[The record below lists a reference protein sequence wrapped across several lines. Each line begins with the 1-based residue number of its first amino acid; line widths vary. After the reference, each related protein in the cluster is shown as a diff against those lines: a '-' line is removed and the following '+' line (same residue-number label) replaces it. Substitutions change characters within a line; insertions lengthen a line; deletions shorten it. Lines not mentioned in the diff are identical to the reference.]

1 MRLRPSAT
9 LNLTLLPLV
18 CLGCWL
24 GFWQL
29 DRMHEKQELMDQFEN
44 APEMRLQQAIAEKR
58 QFAHVRVSGH
68 YDTAWHLLLDNK
80 TLQGRVGVH
89 VLTLLNPDEGPSILV
104 NRGWL
109 PLPPDRRSLPE
120 IATPAYPVAITGI
133 LNLPVADGI
142 RLGEPE
148 RLDSLDGPKLV
159 TYLDLN
165 SLVPLLENELSPW
178 LILLDANDPS
188 GFSGREWQ
196 PAVILPAQH
205 GAYAVQWFA
214 MALALTIIWLTLGR
228 QRWHRINPANRSG
241 SQTHREIP

>member
-1 MRLRPSAT
+1 MRFRPSAP
-9 LNLTLLPLV
+9 LSLSLLPLV
-18 CLGCWL
+18 CLICWL

-29 DRMHEKQELMDQFEN
+29 DRMHEKQELMDLFEN
-44 APEMRLQQAIAEKR
+44 APEMTLQEAIVANR
-58 QFAHVRVSGH
+58 QFARVRVSGH
-68 YDTAWHLLLDNK
+68 YEAAWHLLLDNK

-89 VLTLLNPDEGPSILV
+89 VLTLLVTEAGPSILV

-120 IATPAYPVAITGI
+120 IATPTYQVTITGI
-133 LNLPVADGI
+133 LKLPAEGGI

-148 RLDSLDGPKLV
+148 QLDRLDGPKLI
-159 TYLDLN
+159 TYLDVN
-165 SLVPLLENELSPW
+165 SLVPLLKNDLSPW
-178 LILLDANDPS
+178 LILLDASDSS

-214 MALALTIIWLTLGR
+214 LALAIVIVWLTLGR
-228 QRWHRINPANRSG
+228 QRWDRLSQANSSA
-241 SQTHREIP
+241 SQKRGKIQ